1 MRTLATKARA
11 INQYN
16 GLGNQLWDLAGNRP
30 SLDLP
35 FADNKSLV
43 DATTG
48 ANLVDFTRASSGTY
62 VDSEGVI
69 RTAVTNLLLRS
80 EEFETTWTKLHAQ
93 AYRATAIASPSGT
106 TTADKASRRYD
117 PN

>member
-69 RTAVTNLLLRS
+69 RTATTNLLLRS
-80 EEFETTWTKLHAQ
+80 EEFDCLSLDYCWFSHGDCGQQPRTTVYWRKCLQ
-93 AYRATAIASPSGT
+93 
-106 TTADKASRRYD
+106 D
-117 PN
+117 

>member
-1 MRTLATKARA
+1 MRLSGTLSRTISTSR
-11 INQYN
+11 

-48 ANLVDFTRASSGTY
+48 QNLVTFTRASSGTY
-62 VDSEGVI
+62 VDSQGVI
-69 RTAVTNLLLRS
+69 RTATTNEAR
-80 EEFETTWTKLHAQ
+80 FDHNPTTGRELGA
-93 AYRATAIASPSGT
+93 AGGGAE
-106 TTADKASRRYD
+106 D
-117 PN
+117 